1 MYVQTDLGKN
11 GGSERHTDV
20 WKFVSLTEPSTLAMV
35 LAGGKG
41 SRLYPLTMHRSKPAV
56 PFGGTCRLID
66 FALSN
71 LVNSGVNEIY
81 VLTQY
86 KSHSLQ
92 RHLQQGWTFNHPM
105 NGYLLMPVPPQM
117 RGRDTWYLG
126 TADAVYQN
134 IGIIQNKNPNLVLVF
149 GSDHVYSMNVR
160 TMIQEHLSKQ
170 SDVTI
175 AAIPMPISQCAMFGT
190 MSVDRNGRVI
200 GFQEKVKNPASIHNQ
215 LGLALVS
222 MGNYIFDP
230 KVLVE
235 ELEADAADENST
247 HDFGKDILPKIFEKR
262 RVYVYDF
269 RQNELPGIEV
279 SMAYWRDVGTIQS
292 YYQANMD
299 LINPLSYMS
308 LNNSL
313 WPIRSVKYN
322 GMPLKVTE
330 SLSGRAGC
338 IENSIIG
345 GSVVIAGG
353 YVKNSVL
360 GNNVLIEAGAEV
372 RDSVILGNA
381 VIKEGARIRK
391 MIIDHGN
398 VIEANDNIGFD
409 LYSDRKRFFV
419 DPSGIVVLPHK
430 QNNSISQIYA

>member
-1 MYVQTDLGKN
+1 MFVHNDLENNSQWEKHSIEWKYIYP
-11 GGSERHTDV
+11 SEIKTM
-20 WKFVSLTEPSTLAMV
+20 AMV

-41 SRLYPLTMHRSKPAV
+41 NRLYPLTRHRSKPAV

-92 RHLQQGWTFNHPM
+92 RHLQEEWTFNHPM

-126 TADAVYQN
+126 TADAIYQN
-134 IGIIQNKNPNLVLVF
+134 LGLIGNKNPDLVLVF
-149 GSDHVYSMNVR
+149 GSDHVYSMNIR
-160 TMIQEHLSKQ
+160 TMIQEHIKKQ
-170 SDVTI
+170 ADVTV
-175 AAIPMPISQCAMFGT
+175 AAVPMPVSQCAMFGT
-190 MSVDRNGRVI
+190 ISVDTNWRVI
-200 GFQEKVKNPASIHNQ
+200 GFQEKVKIPESIPDQ
-215 LGLALVS
+215 LGQALVS

-247 HDFGKDILPKIFEKR
+247 HDFGRDILPKIFEKR
-262 RVYVYDF
+262 RIYVYDF
-269 RQNELPGIEV
+269 RKNELPGV
-279 SMAYWRDVGTIQS
+279 KTPAAYWRDVGTIQS
-292 YYQANMD
+292 YYLANMD
-299 LINPLSYMS
+299 LINPLSYKG
-308 LNNSL
+308 LNNPF

-322 GMPLKVTE
+322 GMPLKITE
-330 SLSGRAGC
+330 SLSGRSGC
-338 IENSIIG
+338 VENSIIG
-345 GSVVIAGG
+345 GSVVVAGG

-360 GNNVLIEAGAEV
+360 GNDILIEADAEV
-372 RDSVILGNA
+372 LDSVIIGNV

-391 MIIDHGN
+391 TIIDHGN
-398 VIEANDNIGFD
+398 VIEANDSIGFD
-409 LYSDRKRFFV
+409 PDSDRIRFYV
-419 DPSGIVVLPHK
+419 DPSGIVVLPHR
-430 QNNSISQIYA
+430 